1 MALAVSASML
11 YDYIQ
16 CPHRVWLDLF
26 GDHERQDPTTAF
38 TRLLWERGHA
48 FEQKLVD
55 ELKGAYVNLREAP
68 SNKRLQLTKEA
79 MEDGES
85 LIYGG
90 RLYVGDML
98 GEPDLLRRQGDG
110 YVAGD
115 IKSGA
120 GLEGGSEDVGGEPKL
135 HYASQLAFYTDM
147 LEQMGAC
154 GSRTPFVWDI
164 EGKEVPYDLDLLRG
178 KRPTFTLWDKYA
190 EVLDSVRGIASGSV
204 ETIPAFC
211 SACPSCHW
219 RTMCQSELDTR
230 DDLTKIPG
238 LGRAKRDS
246 LAPHCPTVQALA
258 ESDLE
263 QLIDGKKTVAKGI
276 GVDSLRTFQARAQL
290 QRTPSA
296 RPYFLEEV
304 SLPSGDVEL
313 FFDVETDP
321 FRRHCYLHGFLKRAR
336 AVDSSEEY
344 LSFFADEPT
353 PEAEE
358 RMFADAWA
366 FIAAHPDAFVYYYSH
381 YECTTWRKLAQR
393 YPNVASE
400 DEVVALFD
408 RDQCVDLL
416 KVVGS
421 KMVWP
426 TRSHSLKMIAKLLG
440 FSWRDDD
447 PSGAASIE
455 WYHRWVDTR
464 DPAVRGRILT
474 YNEDDC
480 MATRVLLDGLRELAQ
495 SRQP

>member
-26 GDHERQDPTTAF
+26 GDHEQRDPTTAF
-38 TRLLWERGHA
+38 SRLLWERGHA
-48 FEQKLVD
+48 FEQELVD
-55 ELKGAYVNLREAP
+55 ELEGTYVNLRDAP
-68 SNKRLQLTKEA
+68 SNERLQLTKEA
-79 MEDGES
+79 MGEGES

-110 YVAGD
+110 YAAGD

-120 GLEGGSEDVGGEPKL
+120 GLEGGSEDVDGEPKP
-135 HYASQLAFYTDM
+135 HYAAQLAFYTDI

-164 EGKEVPYDLDLLRG
+164 NGQEVPYDLDLLRG

-190 EVLDSVRGIASGSV
+190 RVLDSVQRIVSGSS

-211 SACPSCHW
+211 SACSDCHW
-219 RTMCQSELDTR
+219 RSVCESELETR

-258 ESDLE
+258 ETDLE

-276 GVDSLRTFQARAQL
+276 GVGSLRKFQARAQL
-290 QRTPSA
+290 QRAPDA
-296 RPYFLEEV
+296 KPYFLEEV
-304 SLPSGDVEL
+304 SFPSTDVEL

-321 FRRHCYLHGFLKRAR
+321 FRKYCYLHGFLKRDGA
-336 AVDSSEEY
+336 AAGAEEY
-344 LSFFADEPT
+344 VAFFADDPT

-358 RMFADAWA
+358 RMFADAWG
-366 FIAAHPDAFVYYYSH
+366 FIAAHPDAPVYYYSQ

-408 RDQCVDLL
+408 RDQSIDLL

-421 KMVWP
+421 KMIWP
-426 TRSHSLKMIAKLLG
+426 TRGHGLKVIAKFLG
-440 FSWRDDD
+440 FSWRDED

-455 WYHRWVDTR
+455 WYHRWVDTC
-464 DPAVRGRILT
+464 DQAVRDRILT

-480 MATRVLLDGLRELAQ
+480 VATRVLLDGLREMT
-495 SRQP
+495 